1 MSAKKI
7 IGLTGLV
14 LLTTALPAY
23 LIWQINQFYVI
34 ARAEN
39 AILGGTHAWIF
50 DKMTYQSFNTV
61 LTRFNTEVINKM
73 DFTPFSNSDFMKTL
87 TEKMPDLAGNSDFI
101 KAISDGKLNEFL
113 KTLNH
118 NDQYQLFDIYNKFCK
133 NLPNQTDQMKKF
145 AESFK
150 ALEKLHDSGI
160 KSNYL
165 PLCNWLLIGLAFAL
179 LSSGFLLTTLPTIF
193 NSLSQ
198 GKIEFISYDQN
209 CNNILEFIS
218 CNKNCN
224 NILKSLFN

>member
-1 MSAKKI
+1 MSTKKI
-7 IGLTGLV
+7 IGFTGLV

-23 LIWQINQFYVI
+23 LIWQ
-34 ARAEN
+34 
-39 AILGGTHAWIF
+39 AIQLKGFQLMSSYLKIYGF
-50 DKMTYQSFNTV
+50 DFLTSFKKFDTFITAMNHKMI
-61 LTRFNTEVINKM
+61 EKM

-118 NDQYQLFDIYNKFCK
+118 NDQYKLFDIYNKFCK

>member
-1 MSAKKI
+1 MSTKKI
-7 IGLTGLV
+7 IGFTGLV
-14 LLTTALPAY
+14 LLKTALPAY
-23 LIWQINQFYVI
+23 LIWQSIQLKGFQLMSSYLKI
-34 ARAEN
+34 Y
-39 AILGGTHAWIF
+39 GFKCF
-50 DKMTYQSFNTV
+50 DDYGFKKFETL
-61 LTRFNTEVINKM
+61 LTQLNHEVINKM

-133 NLPNQTDQMKKF
+133 DLPNQNDQMKKF

-165 PLCNWLLIGLAFAL
+165 PLCNWLLIILTLAL
-179 LSSGFLLTTLPTIF
+179 LSSGFLWTTLPTIF
-193 NSLSQ
+193 NSLSR
-198 GKIEFISYDQN
+198 GKIEFQSYDKTCLSLTN
-209 CNNILEFIS
+209 
-218 CNKNCN
+218 N